1 MKVTK
6 TQTGDTTTLVV
17 EGRLETGTAPEL
29 ETEINKVING
39 TKLLVLDFKQLDYV
53 SSAGLRV
60 LLTAQKT
67 MTARGGMMKIIH
79 INEVVREVFNITGFT
94 SILTIE

>member
-1 MKVTK
+1 MQV
-6 TQTGDTTTLVV
+6 D
-17 EGRLETGTAPEL
+17 GRLETGTAPEL
-29 ETEINKVING
+29 EMELNKVVP
-39 TKLLVLDFKQLDYV
+39 TCQDLVLDFAKLEYV

-67 MTARGGMMKIIH
+67 MNAKGGSMKIIH

>member
-6 TQTGDTTTLVV
+6 TQSGDVITLAV

-29 ETEINKVING
+29 EEEINKVISNS
-39 TKLLVLDFKQLDYV
+39 KNLVLDFRHLEYV

-60 LLTAQKT
+60 LLTAQKA
-67 MTARGGMMKIIH
+67 MNAKGGMMKIVN
-79 INEVVREVFNITGFT
+79 INDVVREVFNITGFT
-94 SILTIE
+94 SILTIV

>member
-1 MKVTK
+1 MKIIKKEKSGVVT
-6 TQTGDTTTLVV
+6 LEI

-29 ETEINKVING
+29 EAELNKIIP
-39 TKLLVLDFKQLDYV
+39 TTDDLVLDFAKLEYV

-60 LLTAQKT
+60 LLTAQKE
-67 MTARGGMMKIIH
+67 MNSKNGKMKIIH
-79 INEVVREVFNITGFT
+79 VNEVINEVFEITGFT

>member
-1 MKVTK
+1 MKVNQIKKGNTI
-6 TQTGDTTTLVV
+6 TIEID
-17 EGRLETGTAPEL
+17 GRLETGTAPEL
-29 ETEINKVING
+29 EVELNKVVPVCQDLI
-39 TKLLVLDFKQLDYV
+39 LDFAKLEYV

-67 MTARGGMMKIIH
+67 MNAKGGNMKIIN
-79 INEVVREVFNITGFT
+79 INDVVREVFNITGFT

>member
-1 MKVTK
+1 MKVT
-6 TQTGDTTTLVV
+6 QTKKDNATVVMV

-29 ETEINKVING
+29 EMELNKIVPTCQN
-39 TKLLVLDFKQLDYV
+39 LVLDFSKLEYV

-67 MTARGGMMKIIH
+67 MNARGGSMKITN